1 MPLWGPAMQALGK
14 QPPKDADEGIS
25 VEDSLDRG
33 ILLIGDESPESSGTE
48 LQLPFGRKL
57 KVPTICVADG
67 NVLCWAG

>member
-1 MPLWGPAMQALGK
+1 MQALGRK
-14 QPPKDADEGIS
+14 PPINAAEDAT
-25 VEDSLDRG
+25 VADSTDRG

-48 LQLPFGRKL
+48 IQLAFGHKL